1 MDNQVSY
8 HLKQGLIGIRIC
20 VRQEIIGVKKE
31 KQFSSIYIPLI

>member
-20 VRQEIIGVKKE
+20 VRQEISGVKKE
-31 KQFSSIYIPLI
+31 NNFPQYIFP